1 MAPQD
6 PQNHVL
12 ALERAFWTEGP
23 EFYQSH
29 ADRQCLVAFPGMST
43 VLSPTEL
50 AATVKGS
57 RWENPRLE
65 VKGFIQPTPDT
76 AVLTYEAQ
84 ATKAGSSKYSAV
96 VSSLY
101 VRRGEEWKLAFHQ
114 QAPVPTSD
122 APDESS

>member
-1 MAPQD
+1 MNQQD
-6 PQNHVL
+6 AQSQLL

-43 VLSPTEL
+43 VLTPTEL

-57 RWENPRLE
+57 RWETPGIA

-76 AVLTYEAQ
+76 ALLTYEAQ
-84 ATKAGSSKYSAV
+84 ATKTGTGEYCAV

-101 VRRGEEWKLAFHQ
+101 VRRGDAWKLAFHQ
-114 QAPVPTSD
+114 QAPVP
-122 APDESS
+122 SSNKTGKTA